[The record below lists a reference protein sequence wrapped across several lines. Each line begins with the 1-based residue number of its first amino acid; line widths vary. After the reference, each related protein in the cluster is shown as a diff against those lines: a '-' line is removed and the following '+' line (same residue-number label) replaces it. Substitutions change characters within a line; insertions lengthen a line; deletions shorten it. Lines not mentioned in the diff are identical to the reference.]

1 VQNAAGMKAIVLGL
15 VAHLAACTTAPAAC
29 APDDLDCEDS
39 TDDGG
44 KADGVSAASGAQMN
58 DMTIV
63 VPLAKTQ
70 AEADGFLAATTP
82 GIGGALL
89 SKTLYTKQFPD
100 PTGSGGVGSD
110 VQMTYANLR
119 VVAIRFDPC
128 FAQIGPITDVSK
140 CDNQIRLVFQ
150 SVSFD
155 ANGGSAID
163 GAVHAFYRLDH
174 EDLIS
179 AVREVIALRKA
190 QGQTKTMGP
199 LAPHPLLVKQG
210 VDGAFAQGLAQIVL
224 KYCGSTNLIRFT
236 HFQSSNLQTVWGFSG
251 FDIASGKATP
261 MVIPS
266 LPTNTISVSFF
277 AGFAAPIAGG
287 FTPETKS
294 TDDVAVLAN
303 ITNAKAATKTVAQ
316 AAFDAT
322 LRIEN
327 PGMHS
332 PNTID
337 CASCHVA
344 QSARDL
350 IGEDILDISETGN
363 SNAFKA
369 DPKWVSARSMKE
381 TTSPRTQS
389 GLNVHM
395 LSYKFGDLMIGQRV
409 INETANLVAYMN
421 GVVFH

>member
-1 VQNAAGMKAIVLGL
+1 MRAIALALVL
-15 VAHLAACTTAPAAC
+15 TAC
-29 APDDLDCEDS
+29 AQSAATECASDDLDCQDS
-39 TDDGG
+39 DDDGG

-70 AEADGFLAATTP
+70 AEADAFLTATSP
-82 GIGGALL
+82 GVGGPLL
-89 SKTLYTKQFPD
+89 PKPLYTAVFPD
-100 PTGSGGVGSD
+100 PTNSGGIGAD
-110 VQMTYANLR
+110 VQMFYANLR

-128 FAQIGPITDVSK
+128 FAQIGPITDIAK
-140 CDNQIRLVFQ
+140 CDNQIRVIFQ
-150 SVSFD
+150 SLTFD
-155 ANGGSAID
+155 SGGNAVD
-163 GAVHAFYRLDH
+163 GAVHAFYRLEH
-174 EDLIS
+174 EDLLA

-190 QGQTKTMGP
+190 QGQTRSMGP
-199 LAPHPLLVKQG
+199 LAPHPLLVAQG
-210 VDGAFAQGLAQIVL
+210 DDGAFAQGLAQIVL
-224 KYCGSTNLIRFT
+224 KYCGSSNLIRFT

-251 FDIASGKATP
+251 FDIADGKTTP
-261 MVIPS
+261 MMIPTVS
-266 LPTNTISVSFF
+266 TTSVSFF

-287 FTPETKS
+287 FTPETTS

-303 ITNAKAATKTVAQ
+303 ITNAKAASATATH
-316 AAFDAT
+316 AAFDAS

-327 PGMHS
+327 PNFHS

-344 QSARDL
+344 EAARDL
-350 IGEDILDISETGN
+350 IGEDVLAISETGN
-363 SNAFKA
+363 ANAFKA
-369 DPKWVSARSMKE
+369 DPNWVSARSMKE
-381 TTSPRTQS
+381 TTSPRTQTD

-395 LSYKFGDLMIGQRV
+395 LSYKFNELMIGQRV